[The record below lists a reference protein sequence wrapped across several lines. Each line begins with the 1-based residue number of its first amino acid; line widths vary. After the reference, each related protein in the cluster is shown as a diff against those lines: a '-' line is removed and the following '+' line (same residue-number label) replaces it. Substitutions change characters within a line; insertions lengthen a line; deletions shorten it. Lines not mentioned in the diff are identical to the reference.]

1 MRVPNFV
8 FWGPFFPE
16 LPELPETP
24 ARTQTR
30 AGVTRIAVACAVGWH
45 GDTLCM
51 KSRDASGMGAVPAPP
66 AADDA
71 ESGAGTHH
79 PWGGVHCLTAFALS

>member
-8 FWGPFFPE
+8 FWRPFFLE

-30 AGVTRIAVACAVGWH
+30 AGWNRIAVACAVGWH
-45 GDTLCM
+45 GYTLCM
-51 KSRDASGMGAVPAPP
+51 KSRDALGMGDVPAPP
-66 AADDA
+66 TADDA
-71 ESGAGTHH
+71 SY
-79 PWGGVHCLTAFALS
+79 PVK